1 MKIKLWTKSLCGCV
15 IVLAILAARGAA
27 QSPAPQAP
35 AAQAPSVCANQP
47 MCAEGYD
54 FAAMITDFRT
64 SDVNGLKVIDT
75 TVHFVSKTNRPLIL
89 GYADGSGMAIDDQG
103 NRYAINGYAGT
114 NAVRGIGKVVGNQI
128 DAKFVLQPGQGGD
141 ALFELIWRP
150 SGGAVG
156 QTFEFDF
163 TVREANA
170 LEGGQFTLGGEFPLR
185 FMGLTNGVG
194 ARPAGGTSY
203 APAGGAL
210 TATPPAGGSYPAGG
224 TSATPSAGGA
234 YSAVAAA
241 VSNPGALT
249 SAAGC
254 TPSGGLTAVN
264 QAAGNLPAGAQSSVS
279 QAQNTVANFRSMFG
293 RKKAAAAAA
302 PAAGTPC
309 APGTPV
315 AAPAVVPVA
324 ATAPSP
330 AYAVAPTAGTP
341 AAATARAISTPA
353 PTATATPA
361 VAAGAPN
368 AAMTPAQRAEAVR
381 RAQAQER
388 AQQRAAQ
395 VKAAQEKA
403 AAEAA
408 AKKKAAAA
416 ASTAK

>member
-1 MKIKLWTKSLCGCV
+1 MKIKLWMKSLCGCV
-15 IVLAILAARGAA
+15 IFLAILPARGAA

-35 AAQAPSVCANQP
+35 AAQPPSVCANQP

-75 TVHFVSKTNRPLIL
+75 TVHFVNKTNRPLIL
-89 GYADGSGMAIDDQG
+89 GYTDGSGMAIDDQG
-103 NRYAINGYAGT
+103 NRYGINGYAGP

-141 ALFELIWRP
+141 ALFELLWRP

-156 QTFEFDF
+156 QSFEFDF

-170 LEGGQFTLGGEFPLR
+170 VEGGQFTLGGEFPLR

-194 ARPAGGTSY
+194 AKPAGGTSY

-210 TATPPAGGSYPAGG
+210 TAAPPAGGAYPAAGG
-224 TSATPSAGGA
+224 MTATPPAGGA
-234 YSAVAAA
+234 YSAVANA
-241 VSNPGALT
+241 VSGASAST
-249 SAAGC
+249 AAGC

-279 QAQNTVANFRSMFG
+279 QAQATVANFRSMFG
-293 RKKAAAAAA
+293 KKKAAAAPA

-315 AAPAVVPVA
+315 AAPAAVPVA

-330 AYAVAPTAGTP
+330 AYVVAPTAGTP
-341 AAATARAISTPA
+341 AAATAPAISTPA
-353 PTATATPA
+353 PTA
-361 VAAGAPN
+361 N
-368 AAMTPAQRAEAVR
+368 AAMTPAQRVEAVR
-381 RAQAQER
+381 RAQAQAQ

-395 VKAAQEKA
+395 IKAAQEKA

-408 AKKKAAAA
+408 AKKKAAA
-416 ASTAK
+416 STAK